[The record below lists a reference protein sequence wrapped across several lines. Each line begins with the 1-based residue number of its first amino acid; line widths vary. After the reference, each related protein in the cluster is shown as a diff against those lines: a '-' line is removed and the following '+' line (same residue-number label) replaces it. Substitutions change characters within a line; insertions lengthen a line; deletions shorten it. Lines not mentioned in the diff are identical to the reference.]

1 MKLDRRQ
8 FFQCTGA
15 AVAASCLPQRAIALD
30 YPTRPVRWL
39 VAFPPGT
46 PPDAV
51 ARVIAQRLSDKLGQ
65 QFVVENRPG
74 AATNIAL
81 QAAIASPP
89 DGYTL
94 ANISSSTA
102 VNATLYDKLPF
113 DFLRD
118 TAPVAGLVNFP
129 HVIVVHPSLRANT
142 VPEFIAYA
150 KSNPG
155 KISVASYGTGT
166 VSHLAGEMFKS
177 MTGVDLV
184 HVPYRGDPQALP
196 DLMSNRVQAY
206 IVAIS
211 SAMPHIRSGALR
223 ALAVTGPARYAALP
237 DVPTVGEFVPGY
249 EVIAVS
255 GFGVPKGTPSEIIA
269 KLNAEINAGL
279 DDPTIKTRLEEM
291 DTTPLVLA
299 PAAFGA
305 LMAAEKDKWAKIVK
319 SLGIR
324 AD

>member
-1 MKLDRRQ
+1 MELDRRQ

-15 AVAASCLPQRAIALD
+15 TVAASCLPQRAVALD
-30 YPTRPVRWL
+30 YPTKPVRWICG
-39 VAFPPGT
+39 FPPGT

-51 ARVIAQRLSDKLGQ
+51 FRVMAQQLSDRLGQ

-94 ANISSSTA
+94 AHINSSTA
-102 VNATLYDKLPF
+102 VNATLYDKLSF

-118 TAPVAGLVNFP
+118 TAPVAGIVNFP
-129 HVIVVHPSLRANT
+129 HVIAVHPSLRAYS

-155 KISVASYGTGT
+155 KISLASYGTGT
-166 VSHLAGEMFKS
+166 LSHLAGELFKS
-177 MTGVDLV
+177 MTGVDLL

-211 SAMPHIRSGALR
+211 SVMPHIRSGALR
-223 ALAVTGPARYAALP
+223 ALAVTGSARYPALP
-237 DVPTVGEFVPGY
+237 DVPTVGESVVGY
-249 EVIAVS
+249 EVFGWS
-255 GFGVPKGTPSEIIA
+255 GVGVPKGTPSEIIA
-269 KLNAEINAGL
+269 KLNTEINAGL
-279 DDPTIKTRLEEM
+279 ADPTIKARLEEM

-305 LMAAEKDKWAKIVK
+305 FMAAEKDKWAKVVK

-324 AD
+324 VD